1 MIFIAV
7 FNFVKIRQN
16 STFINKIEDNQN
28 IFTNFFFIFLGH
40 DLTARE
46 KIRLNEMVVVE
57 LEKDL
62 KAAEANETRHIM
74 DITSLK
80 LELKKT
86 TVKLNHLQNQ
96 RSKVKAAMDTEGEE
110 SKSTKSDDRQAPPPQ
125 TRKSARFQDENSSQ
139 NNAKKPKLMAENE
152 NARSTRSRRSR
163 ASHLEKGMPD
173 NPFTKNKVRPH
184 SHTILKVDFCPK
196 S

>member
-1 MIFIAV
+1 MLL
-7 FNFVKIRQN
+7 
-16 STFINKIEDNQN
+16 S
-28 IFTNFFFIFLGH
+28 GH

-125 TRKSARFQDENSSQ
+125 TRKSARFQDENATE
-139 NNAKKPKLMAENE
+139 NNAKKPKLRIKLAKF
-152 NARSTRSRRSR
+152 ASKKTKTAKTRDQIR
-163 ASHLEKGMPD
+163 E
-173 NPFTKNKVRPH
+173 
-184 SHTILKVDFCPK
+184 DFK
-196 S
+196 KWQKYR

>member
-1 MIFIAV
+1 
-7 FNFVKIRQN
+7 
-16 STFINKIEDNQN
+16 
-28 IFTNFFFIFLGH
+28 
-40 DLTARE
+40 
-46 KIRLNEMVVVE
+46 MVVVE

-96 RSKVKAAMDTEGEE
+96 RSKVKAAMDIEGED
-110 SKSTKSDDRQAPPPQ
+110 SKSTKSDDRQALPPQ
-125 TRKSARFQDENSSQ
+125 TRKSARFQDENASE

-173 NPFTKNKVRPH
+173 NPFTKNKVRYSH
-184 SHTILKVDFCPK
+184 RIHTHTIPKLDFFVRKVNFDKIQFFYILGIFKPK
-196 S
+196 SSVKLITE

>member
-1 MIFIAV
+1 MLL
-7 FNFVKIRQN
+7 
-16 STFINKIEDNQN
+16 S
-28 IFTNFFFIFLGH
+28 GH

-96 RSKVKAAMDTEGEE
+96 RSKVKAAMDIEGED
-110 SKSTKSDDRQAPPPQ
+110 SKSTKSDDRQALPPQ
-125 TRKSARFQDENSSQ
+125 TRKSARFQDENASE

-173 NPFTKNKVRPH
+173 NPFTKNKVKYSELTQNATSNLCVFYRFQTKKSSPLK
-184 SHTILKVDFCPK
+184 TITNVNKA
-196 S
+196 